1 MSPHIMPWTRRKI
14 LPLPFRE
21 RTGERGENITIKVHR
36 RLWSTRRGVLSSV
49 ALLAAPPA
57 FADPPGLV
65 NWGLPQLMAGMREV
79 RSTTARFSER
89 KFDRLLKQ
97 PLLSSGI
104 LIYVAPDQL
113 QKETLAPVPS
123 RLTVQGD
130 RLTVVQ
136 PDGKIRDLVL
146 TDYPALGA
154 LIESARAT
162 LAGDGATLA
171 RYYRPTLTGDA
182 RAWSLLLEPRDDRLR
197 ALLTSIRIQGEGNAI
212 RGIETQERE
221 GDRTEMTIAPG
232 PR

>member
-1 MSPHIMPWTRRKI
+1 MMKRQSLRTLRGLI
-14 LPLPFRE
+14 L
-21 RTGERGENITIKVHR
+21 TT
-36 RLWSTRRGVLSSV
+36 
-49 ALLAAPPA
+49 ALLAAPRA
-57 FADPPGLV
+57 YADPPGLTT
-65 NWGLPQLMAGMREV
+65 WGLPQLMAGMREV
-79 RSTTARFSER
+79 RSATARFSER

-97 PLLSSGI
+97 PLLSSGT

-123 RLTVQGD
+123 RMTVKGD

-136 PDGKIRDLVL
+136 PDGKTRDLSL
-146 TDYPALGA
+146 SDYPALGA

-171 RYYRPTLTGDA
+171 RYYNPTLTGDA

-197 ALLTSIRIQGEGNAI
+197 AILTSIRIQGAGNAL
-212 RGIETQERE
+212 RDIETQEHD
-221 GDRTEMTIAPG
+221 GDRTEMTILPE

>member
-1 MSPHIMPWTRRKI
+1 MMKRQSLRTLRGLI
-14 LPLPFRE
+14 L
-21 RTGERGENITIKVHR
+21 TT
-36 RLWSTRRGVLSSV
+36 
-49 ALLAAPPA
+49 ALLAAPRA
-57 FADPPGLV
+57 YADPPGLMT
-65 NWGLPQLMAGMREV
+65 WGLPQLMAGMREV
-79 RSTTARFSER
+79 RTATARFSER

-97 PLLSSGI
+97 PLLSSGT

-123 RLTVQGD
+123 RMTVKGD

-136 PDGKIRDLVL
+136 PDGKTRDLSL
-146 TDYPALGA
+146 SDYPALGA

-171 RYYRPTLTGDA
+171 RYYSPTLTGDA

-197 ALLTSIRIQGEGNAI
+197 AILTSIRIQGAGNAI
-212 RGIETQERE
+212 RGIETQEHD
-221 GDRTEMTIAPG
+221 GDRTEMTILPE